1 MSKNHIGKVSEK
13 DKFIWSRDNSG
24 FRGVGVLHNEN
35 WIDKVI
41 SLVRLNHWIM
51 SIHILVGK
59 SVINIFSVYLP
70 QTGLSVVEKDSFY
83 NALLSNISIVSLDE
97 YLLVCGDFNGHVGK
111 APEGFNGVHGG
122 HGFGSHN
129 ADGTR
134 IFDLCTAANLAITN
148 THFMKSDSHLVTYG
162 SANSCSQ
169 VDYILTRC
177 SDLKQV

>member
-1 MSKNHIGKVSEK
+1 
-13 DKFIWSRDNSG
+13 
-24 FRGVGVLHNEN
+24 
-35 WIDKVI
+35 
-41 SLVRLNHWIM
+41 M

-59 SVINIFSVYLP
+59 SVINIFSVYSP

-83 NALLSNISIVSLDE
+83 NALLSNISIVSPDE

-122 HGFGSHN
+122 HGFGSRN

-134 IFDLCTAANLAITN
+134 ILDLCTAANLAISN
-148 THFMKSDSHLVTYG
+148 TYSMKPDIHLVTYRSG
-162 SANSCSQ
+162 NSCMQ

-177 SDLKQV
+177 GDIKQVQNVKLLVCKINLRIQIRKQHKPPPKRRIWKL